1 MGTWIE
7 IRILSVWQLLDNV
20 VPYVGTWI
28 EIQQVGGFQKRFDRR
43 SLRGNVDRNCEVI
56 QPIRDVHGRSLRG
69 NVDRNDCVGTSA
81 AANYV
86 VPYVG
91 TWIEMMAPLV
101 LVKEICC
108 RSLRG
113 NVDRNI
119 EFSRVAERIDAV
131 VPYVGTWIEI
141 DCVGTSA
148 AANYVVPY
156 VGTWIE
162 IVVVWASQNASGGRS
177 LRGNVDRNSLPPIVT
192 VCALGRSLRGNVDR
206 NSLLF

>member
-1 MGTWIE
+1 M
-7 IRILSVWQLLDNV
+7 
-20 VPYVGTWI
+20 GTWI

-91 TWIEMMAPLV
+91 TWIEIP
-101 LVKEICC
+101 CC
-108 RSLRG
+108 FDLRG
-113 NVDRNI
+113 WRC
-119 EFSRVAERIDAV
+119 V

-141 DCVGTSA
+141 
-148 AANYVVPY
+148 
-156 VGTWIE
+156 I
-162 IVVVWASQNASGGRS
+162 R
-177 LRGNVDRNSLPPIVT
+177 L
-192 VCALGRSLRGNVDR
+192 
-206 NSLLF
+206 